1 MGNDKKKA
9 TAVWQKAALSALCIF
24 LALVLI
30 LMIFATA
37 FVKRLLSRINRIPNG
52 GSEYTFMS
60 IPDDEEWFE
69 TITGPSVDASDV
81 TLNTQPN
88 GPSEGNREGI
98 VNVLLVGQDRLP
110 GEERQRSDSM
120 MLISFNTNTN
130 EVTMISF
137 LRDTYVSIPGKD
149 PQKLNAAYAFGGFTL
164 LNETLAINFGIH
176 VDANVEV
183 DFDGFAGVIDLL
195 GGVDINLTQ
204 KEANYMNDT
213 WGLGVKP
220 GINHMDGS
228 TALYY
233 SRIRKIDSDSHR
245 AGRQRTVITA
255 LVEKYKNKET
265 GEMLSILDR
274 VLPMITTDMTD
285 EEIIDY
291 LWMLFPMLSSASIAS
306 QQIPVYGT
314 YENLN
319 VGNVVDAKVIT
330 DMEANREILKNILEN
345 P

>member
-37 FVKRLLSRINRIPNG
+37 FVNRLLNRINRVPNDY
-52 GSEYTFMS
+52 SDYTLSS
-60 IPDDEEWFE
+60 IPDDDVEGD
-69 TITGPSVDASDV
+69 ITGPSVDASDV

-88 GPSEGNREGI
+88 GPSEGDRTGI
-98 VNVLLVGQDRLP
+98 VSILLVGQDRIP
-110 GEERQRSDSM
+110 GEGRQRSDSM

-130 EVTMISF
+130 EITMISF
-137 LRDTYVSIPGKD
+137 LRDTYVSLPGRN
-149 PQKLNAAYAFGGFTL
+149 PEKLNAAYAWGGFKL
-164 LNETLAINFGIH
+164 LNETLAVNFGVH

-183 DFDGFAGVIDLL
+183 DFEGFVHIIDLL

-204 KEANYMNDT
+204 KEAEYMNRN
-213 WGLGVKP
+213 WGFTLTP
-220 GINHMDGS
+220 GMTHMDGY
-228 TALYY
+228 TALFY
-233 SRIRKIDSDSHR
+233 SRIREIDSDAHR
-245 AGRQRTVITA
+245 TGRQRTVITT
-255 LVEKYKNKET
+255 LIDKYKNKSVA
-265 GEMLSILDR
+265 EMLNILDQI
-274 VLPMITTDMTD
+274 LPLITTDMSND
-285 EEIIDY
+285 QIIDY
-291 LWMLFPMLSSASIAS
+291 LWMLFPILSSSTIGS

-314 YENLN
+314 YENMN